1 MTGAGVVGRVPPG
14 RAGRNWLRR
23 RLAAAARGREQLDR
37 KLRVLLP
44 EQRRARTLA
53 RARDDELHRACDEAR
68 LWLDRAALLG
78 GEDALRRAA
87 EPSPAVVEVAWRSR
101 MGLTYPVEA
110 RLGPVPPRS
119 PLAGTAALH
128 PARAAALAVTA
139 AGARAA
145 VAQEAV
151 RRVDGEVALTRRRL
165 RALDT
170 VLLPGLRAALHD
182 LDLAL
187 EQQEQE
193 DAARLRLAT
202 GTDGDRPSPRRPVP
216 GGAAGP
222 VGRDP

>member
-1 MTGAGVVGRVPPG
+1 MTSAAGAGRVPPG

-23 RLAAAARGREQLDR
+23 RLAAATRGREQLDR

-53 RARDDELHRACDEAR
+53 RARDDELRRACDEAR
-68 LWLDRAALLG
+68 LWLERAALLAG
-78 GEDALRRAA
+78 QDALRRAA
-87 EPSPAVVEVAWRSR
+87 EPAPALVEVAWRSR

-110 RLGPVPPRS
+110 RLGPVPARS

-151 RRVDGEVALTRRRL
+151 RRVDAEVALTRRRL

-170 VLLPGLRAALHD
+170 VLLPGLQASLHD

-193 DAARLRLAT
+193 DAARLRLAIGT
-202 GTDGDRPSPRRPVP
+202 GGGAHGPPGPP
-216 GGAAGP
+216 GGGDAGRA
-222 VGRDP
+222 GRVP